1 MPNGYLYTGLARS
14 WQEFR
19 QTYIQPI
26 LEAGNSAEVKQG
38 VGASLRSRVG
48 DFMLRR
54 TKAQCLDGLPSKT
67 IWVGTEPMGDEKF
80 SDALAANMPAPQKSA
95 YDAVVAEVRAADPDE
110 RLQVALAALHSLRN
124 ICIHPDLHGK
134 RAASKISVIED
145 SGKMA
150 SVFKLLDNLRDKQE
164 KCIVFL
170 ISKRAQQLLS
180 AALEIRY
187 GIQVDIVNGDT
198 KTTSKNSDET
208 RVGIID
214 RFQSAPG
221 FGVIIMSPVAA
232 GVGLTVT
239 AANNVIHLERLWNPA
254 KEAQATDRV
263 YRLVKK
269 NQNVY
274 CQ

>member
-1 MPNGYLYTGLARS
+1 
-14 WQEFR
+14 
-19 QTYIQPI
+19 
-26 LEAGNSAEVKQG
+26 
-38 VGASLRSRVG
+38 
-48 DFMLRR
+48 
-54 TKAQCLDGLPSKT
+54 
-67 IWVGTEPMGDEKF
+67 MGDEKF
-80 SDALAANMPAPQKSA
+80 SDALAAKMPAPQKSA

-124 ICIHPDLHGK
+124 ICIHPDVNGK

-150 SVFKLLDNLRDKQE
+150 SVFKLLDNLKDKQE

-187 GIQVDIVNGDT
+187 GVQVDIVNGDT

-232 GVGLTVT
+232 GGSYRYSSEQRDSPR
-239 AANNVIHLERLWNPA
+239 AALESGERGAGDGSCLSDWPR
-254 KEAQATDRV
+254 KTCECVFTDSDSPRDAIF
-263 YRLVKK
+263 
-269 NQNVY
+269 
-274 CQ
+274 